1 MGLMVDQ
8 YRDNGGRIVDNLSKK
23 RDSERTTVLQSLDGK
38 KQEMM
43 SVYTEAKGSVQKAAD
58 DLKGHQLNRFEKTWS
73 KQQAEVRKQ
82 IAEGRKVSEQ
92 DKSIA

>member
-1 MGLMVDQ
+1 MGLMVEQ
-8 YRDNGGRIVDNLSKK
+8 YRDNGTKIVDNLSKK

-43 SVYTEAKGSVQKAAD
+43 FVYTGAKTNIQQTTN
-58 DLKGHQLNRFEKTWS
+58 DLKGNQINRFEKVWS

-82 IAEGRKVSEQ
+82 ISEGRKVSE
-92 DKSIA
+92 